1 MNDYYV
7 YYQVLPANAHAL
19 RAQVTAMQA
28 RLTAHYG
35 ARTQLKLRA
44 AEPDGDDDV
53 AGALQTWME
62 VYSALPPGF
71 EVTLEFAAREAGL
84 QALCASARHLEIF
97 MDLTP
102 CA

>member
-35 ARTQLKLRA
+35 AKTQLKLRA
-44 AEPDGDDDV
+44 ADVDVDV
-53 AGALQTWME
+53 ASALQTWME

-84 QALCASARHLEIF
+84 QALCASARHMEIF